1 MGSAS
6 PKQTCLK
13 LEIPN
18 NKDKIFVKGT
28 WYPSY
33 FQLFITDGL
42 HAWTCHG
49 SEEEVEERALQW
61 DQPVSEYIELAEKYL
76 GFQQPDSVYGFDD
89 AGSGH
94 KRDWAEYRSEARL
107 LAIQRGT
114 DGPPSRP
121 SLKCQNW
128 NVLPRSDGR
137 SDGPQKSDGPPNRP
151 SLGVQEWDILP
162 WSDGPLDA
170 NEKLRT
176 STRKLEAYISD
187 LSYQHL
193 PAQCELVKHP
203 SQDLY
208 NTLNT
213 IRTAMGWGWVLSW
226 TFEKEG
232 TKLEWRWKCQPSP
245 NSQKTTADI
254 LDFLMD
260 ANIRL
265 SDEVVDKTQSFE
277 RLRVEADKC
286 LTQSEILSKEK
297 EEFES
302 AIYAKFVGVLNS
314 KKKKLRE
321 LRDRLSKQ
329 GTSVEEPVEEDA
341 QSTDRT
347 ETFDEG
353 SNEEISG
360 EEVEKE
366 DVGTSSKKDDVGT
379 SNPRRGRGRKRK

>member
-94 KRDWAEYRSEARL
+94 KR
-107 LAIQRGT
+107 
-114 DGPPSRP
+114 
-121 SLKCQNW
+121 
-128 NVLPRSDGR
+128 
-137 SDGPQKSDGPPNRP
+137 
-151 SLGVQEWDILP
+151 
-162 WSDGPLDA
+162 
-170 NEKLRT
+170 
-176 STRKLEAYISD
+176 
-187 LSYQHL
+187 
-193 PAQCELVKHP
+193 
-203 SQDLY
+203 
-208 NTLNT
+208 
-213 IRTAMGWGWVLSW
+213 LSW

>member
-94 KRDWAEYRSEARL
+94 KR
-107 LAIQRGT
+107 
-114 DGPPSRP
+114 
-121 SLKCQNW
+121 
-128 NVLPRSDGR
+128 
-137 SDGPQKSDGPPNRP
+137 
-151 SLGVQEWDILP
+151 
-162 WSDGPLDA
+162 
-170 NEKLRT
+170 
-176 STRKLEAYISD
+176 
-187 LSYQHL
+187 
-193 PAQCELVKHP
+193 
-203 SQDLY
+203 
-208 NTLNT
+208 
-213 IRTAMGWGWVLSW
+213 
-226 TFEKEG
+226 
-232 TKLEWRWKCQPSP
+232 
-245 NSQKTTADI
+245 
-254 LDFLMD
+254 
-260 ANIRL
+260 
-265 SDEVVDKTQSFE
+265 DEVVDKTQSFE